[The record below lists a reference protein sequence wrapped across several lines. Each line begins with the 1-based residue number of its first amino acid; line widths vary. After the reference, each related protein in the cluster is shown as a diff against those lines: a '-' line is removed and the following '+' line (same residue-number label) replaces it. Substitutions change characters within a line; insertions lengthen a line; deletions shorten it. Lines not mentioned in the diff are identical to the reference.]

1 MSNGTRIMNGRDE
14 SLSQEVEVVK
24 EEGDSIANVASC
36 DETLASASFYASRT
50 QTENH
55 PGLK

>member
-1 MSNGTRIMNGRDE
+1 MNVRDE